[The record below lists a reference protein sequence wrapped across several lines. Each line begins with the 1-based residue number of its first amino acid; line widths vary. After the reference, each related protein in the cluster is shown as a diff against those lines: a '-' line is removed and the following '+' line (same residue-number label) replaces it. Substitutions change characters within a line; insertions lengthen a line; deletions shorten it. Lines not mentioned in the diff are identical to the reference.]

1 MLIINYLVGFFGLP
15 ATTMAFVLNVQ
26 FRVGLVQGKSAAL
39 MQLEKKTI
47 FDSKLPLFC
56 EYLGLDQ

>member
-1 MLIINYLVGFFGLP
+1 MLIINYLVGFLGFP

-47 FDSKLPLFC
+47 YYDL
-56 EYLGLDQ
+56 

>member
-1 MLIINYLVGFFGLP
+1 MLIINYLVGFLGLP

-39 MQLEKKTI
+39 MQLEKKT
-47 FDSKLPLFC
+47 F
-56 EYLGLDQ
+56 YLDF

>member
-1 MLIINYLVGFFGLP
+1 LGLP

-39 MQLEKKTI
+39 MQLKNKT
-47 FDSKLPLFC
+47 F
-56 EYLGLDQ
+56 YLDF